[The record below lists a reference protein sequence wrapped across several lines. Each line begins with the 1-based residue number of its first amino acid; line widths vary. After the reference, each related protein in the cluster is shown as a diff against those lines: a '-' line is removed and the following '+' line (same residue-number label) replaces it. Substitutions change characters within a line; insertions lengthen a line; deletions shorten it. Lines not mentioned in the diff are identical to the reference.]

1 MMQDFY
7 PDVAS
12 SNHTVVG
19 ILSTRMSFNRTV
31 LGKVLLFLEHRM
43 QRAFLMQIY
52 CGTYLR
58 YPMRALKYL
67 NKYFLKY
74 KWLLGAGAFFVIV
87 SVIFKLFPALLIR
100 NSFDTIA
107 TVIDD
112 YKEGNVQDKLVR
124 WKLIRYGLYIIAS
137 AILQG
142 VFMYLMRQTIVV
154 MSRHIE
160 FDLKN
165 VVFEQY
171 QRLTQ
176 RFFKQNNTGDLMNR
190 ISEDVGKVRMYVG
203 PAIMY
208 ALNTGF
214 TIVLVISIM
223 LSVSPKLTLLTL
235 APLPLLAFLVYKVAN
250 LINVKSLAVQEQLST
265 LSTFAQESFSGM
277 RVIKSYHRLN
287 WFNRKFKQEAIQY
300 RSVNEE
306 LFKVNA
312 TFQPIMILMVGIST
326 LITIYVGG
334 RLYFNGEVSAGNIT
348 EFIYYVNLLTWP
360 IASIGWVTS
369 LVQSAAASME
379 RLNEFLSEE
388 PDFKSGTHKPDTF
401 LGRVEFKNV
410 SFTYPNSGIQALDN
424 VSFKVEAGHSL
435 GILGKTGSGKSTI
448 TALMVRQY
456 DPSEGQILVDGVN
469 IKDWHLPTLKRY
481 LGWVPQE
488 AFLFSDTI
496 ARNIA
501 FGLDTFSIQEVER
514 AAVAAGVHDNIID
527 FPKGYETKV
536 GERGITLSG
545 GQKQRVSIARAL
557 AKDPKLMVF
566 DDCLSAVDTETEE
579 LILGNIKEATSSI
592 SSIIIAHR
600 VSSVKHCEQIICL
613 DNGAVIEKGT
623 HSELE
628 NAGGHYSELI
638 SLQLEQ

>member
-1 MMQDFY
+1 MQ
-7 PDVAS
+7 
-12 SNHTVVG
+12 
-19 ILSTRMSFNRTV
+19 
-31 LGKVLLFLEHRM
+31 
-43 QRAFLMQIY
+43 
-52 CGTYLR
+52 
-58 YPMRALKYL
+58 ALKYL
-67 NKYFLKY
+67 NKYFIKY

-107 TVIDD
+107 EVIEN
-112 YKEGNVQDKLVR
+112 YKTGAVQNELVR
-124 WKLIRYGLYIIAS
+124 WELIKYGLFIIAS
-137 AILQG
+137 AVLQG
-142 VFMYLMRQTIVV
+142 IFMYFMRQTIVV

-160 FDLKN
+160 YDLKN

-214 TIVLVISIM
+214 TIILVISIM
-223 LSVSPKLTLLTL
+223 ISVSPKLTLLTL

-250 LINVKSLAVQEQLST
+250 LINVKSLAVQQQLST

-277 RVIKSYHRLN
+277 RVIKSYHRLH
-287 WFNRKFKQEAIQY
+287 WFNAKFKTEAIEY

-306 LFKVNA
+306 LFRVNA

-326 LITIYVGG
+326 LITIFVGG
-334 RLYFNGEVSAGNIT
+334 QLYFAGEVSAGNIT

-388 PDFKSGTHKPDTF
+388 PDFNSGDYRPSSFQGT
-401 LGRVEFKNV
+401 VAFKNV

-424 VSFKVEAGHSL
+424 VSFTLQAGQSL

-456 DPSEGQILVDGVN
+456 DPTEGQILIDGVDV
-469 IKDWHLPTLKRY
+469 KDWHLPTLKKF

-501 FGLDTFSIQEVER
+501 FGLDKFNQNQVEQ
-514 AAVAAGVHDNIID
+514 AAMAAGVHDNIID
-527 FPKGYETKV
+527 FPKQYETTV
-536 GERGITLSG
+536 GERGVTLSG

-557 AKDPKLMVF
+557 AKSPKLMVF

-579 LILGNIKEATSSI
+579 LILGNIKEATASI
-592 SSIIIAHR
+592 SSLIVAHR

-613 DNGAVIEKGT
+613 ENGQIIEKGT
-623 HSELE
+623 HEELE
-628 NAGGHYSELI
+628 IAGGHYSELI
-638 SLQLEQ
+638 SLQLDQ

>member
-1 MMQDFY
+1 MQ
-7 PDVAS
+7 
-12 SNHTVVG
+12 
-19 ILSTRMSFNRTV
+19 
-31 LGKVLLFLEHRM
+31 
-43 QRAFLMQIY
+43 
-52 CGTYLR
+52 
-58 YPMRALKYL
+58 ALKYL
-67 NKYFLKY
+67 NKYFIKY

-107 TVIDD
+107 EVIEN
-112 YKEGNVQDKLVR
+112 YKTGAVQNELVR
-124 WKLIRYGLYIIAS
+124 WELIKYGLFIIAS
-137 AILQG
+137 AVLQG
-142 VFMYLMRQTIVV
+142 IFMYFMRQTIVV

-160 FDLKN
+160 YDLKN

-214 TIVLVISIM
+214 TIILVISIM
-223 LSVSPKLTLLTL
+223 ISVSPKLTLLTL

-250 LINVKSLAVQEQLST
+250 LINVKSLAVQQQLST

-277 RVIKSYHRLN
+277 RVIKSYHRLH
-287 WFNRKFKQEAIQY
+287 WFNAKFKAEAIEY

-306 LFKVNA
+306 LFRVNA

-326 LITIYVGG
+326 LITIFVGG
-334 RLYFNGEVSAGNIT
+334 QLYFAGEVSAGNIT

-388 PDFKSGTHKPDTF
+388 PDFKSGDYRPSSFQGTVT
-401 LGRVEFKNV
+401 FKNV

-424 VSFKVEAGHSL
+424 VSFTLQAGHSL
-435 GILGKTGSGKSTI
+435 GILGKTGSGKSTV

-456 DPSEGQILVDGVN
+456 DPTEGQILIDGVDV
-469 IKDWHLPTLKRY
+469 KDWHLPTLKKY

-501 FGLDTFSIQEVER
+501 FGLDEFNQNQVEK
-514 AAVAAGVHDNIID
+514 AAKAAGVHDNIID
-527 FPKGYETKV
+527 FPKQYETTV
-536 GERGITLSG
+536 GERGVTLSG

-557 AKDPKLMVF
+557 AKSPKLMVF

-579 LILGNIKEATSSI
+579 LILGNIKEATASI
-592 SSIIIAHR
+592 SSMIVAHR

-613 DNGAVIEKGT
+613 ENGQIIEKGT
-623 HSELE
+623 HEELE
-628 NAGGHYSELI
+628 TAGGHYSELI
-638 SLQLEQ
+638 SLQLDQ

>member
-1 MMQDFY
+1 MQ
-7 PDVAS
+7 
-12 SNHTVVG
+12 
-19 ILSTRMSFNRTV
+19 
-31 LGKVLLFLEHRM
+31 
-43 QRAFLMQIY
+43 
-52 CGTYLR
+52 
-58 YPMRALKYL
+58 ALKYL
-67 NKYFLKY
+67 NKYFIKY

-107 TVIDD
+107 EVIEN
-112 YKEGNVQDKLVR
+112 YKTGAVQNELVR
-124 WKLIRYGLYIIAS
+124 WELIKYGLFIIAS
-137 AILQG
+137 AVLQG
-142 VFMYLMRQTIVV
+142 IFMYFMRQTIVV

-160 FDLKN
+160 YDLKN

-214 TIVLVISIM
+214 TIILVISIM
-223 LSVSPKLTLLTL
+223 ISVSPKLTLLTL

-250 LINVKSLAVQEQLST
+250 LINVKSLAVQQQLST

-277 RVIKSYHRLN
+277 RVIKSYHRLH
-287 WFNRKFKQEAIQY
+287 WFNAKFKAEAIEY

-306 LFKVNA
+306 LFRVNA

-326 LITIYVGG
+326 LITIFVGG
-334 RLYFNGEVSAGNIT
+334 QLYFAGEVSAGNIT

-388 PDFKSGTHKPDTF
+388 PDFKSRDYRPSSFQGTVT
-401 LGRVEFKNV
+401 FKNV

-424 VSFKVEAGHSL
+424 VSFALQAGHSL
-435 GILGKTGSGKSTI
+435 GILGKTGSGKSTV

-456 DPSEGQILVDGVN
+456 DPTEGQILIDGVDV
-469 IKDWHLPTLKRY
+469 KDWHLPTLKKY

-501 FGLDTFSIQEVER
+501 FGLDEFNQDQVEQ
-514 AAVAAGVHDNIID
+514 AAKAAGVHDNIID
-527 FPKGYETKV
+527 FPKQYETTV
-536 GERGITLSG
+536 GERGVTLSG

-557 AKDPKLMVF
+557 AKSPKLMVF

-579 LILGNIKEATSSI
+579 LILGNIKEATASI
-592 SSIIIAHR
+592 SSMIVAHR

-613 DNGAVIEKGT
+613 ENGQIIEKGT
-623 HSELE
+623 HEELE
-628 NAGGHYSELI
+628 IAGGHYSELI
-638 SLQLEQ
+638 SLQLDQ

>member
-1 MMQDFY
+1 MQ
-7 PDVAS
+7 
-12 SNHTVVG
+12 
-19 ILSTRMSFNRTV
+19 
-31 LGKVLLFLEHRM
+31 
-43 QRAFLMQIY
+43 
-52 CGTYLR
+52 
-58 YPMRALKYL
+58 ALKYL
-67 NKYFLKY
+67 NKYFIKY

-107 TVIDD
+107 EVIEN
-112 YKEGNVQDKLVR
+112 YKTGAVQNELVR
-124 WKLIRYGLYIIAS
+124 WELIKYGLFIIAS
-137 AILQG
+137 AVLQG
-142 VFMYLMRQTIVV
+142 IFMYFMRQTIVV

-160 FDLKN
+160 YDLKN

-214 TIVLVISIM
+214 TIILVISIM
-223 LSVSPKLTLLTL
+223 ISVSPKLTLLTL

-250 LINVKSLAVQEQLST
+250 LINVKSLAVQQQLST

-277 RVIKSYHRLN
+277 RVIKSYHRLH
-287 WFNRKFKQEAIQY
+287 WFNAKFRAEAIEY

-306 LFKVNA
+306 LFRVNA

-326 LITIYVGG
+326 LITIFVGG
-334 RLYFNGEVSAGNIT
+334 QLYFAGEVSAGNIT

-388 PDFKSGTHKPDTF
+388 PDFKSGDYQPSSFQGTVT
-401 LGRVEFKNV
+401 FKNV

-424 VSFKVEAGHSL
+424 VSFTLQAGHSL

-456 DPSEGQILVDGVN
+456 DPTEGHILIDGVDV
-469 IKDWHLPTLKRY
+469 KDWHLPTLKKY

-501 FGLDTFSIQEVER
+501 FGLDEFNQNQVEQ
-514 AAVAAGVHDNIID
+514 AAMAAGVHDNIVD
-527 FPKGYETKV
+527 FPKQYETTV
-536 GERGITLSG
+536 GERGVTLSG

-557 AKDPKLMVF
+557 AKSPKLMVF
-566 DDCLSAVDTETEE
+566 EDCLSAVDTETEE
-579 LILGNIKEATSSI
+579 LILGNIKEATASI
-592 SSIIIAHR
+592 SSMIVAHR

-613 DNGAVIEKGT
+613 ENGQIIEKGT
-623 HSELE
+623 HEELE
-628 NAGGHYSELI
+628 IAGGHYSELI
-638 SLQLEQ
+638 SLQLDQ

>member
-1 MMQDFY
+1 MQ
-7 PDVAS
+7 
-12 SNHTVVG
+12 
-19 ILSTRMSFNRTV
+19 
-31 LGKVLLFLEHRM
+31 
-43 QRAFLMQIY
+43 
-52 CGTYLR
+52 
-58 YPMRALKYL
+58 ALKYL
-67 NKYFLKY
+67 NKYFIKY

-107 TVIDD
+107 EVIEN
-112 YKEGNVQDKLVR
+112 YKTGAVQNELVR
-124 WKLIRYGLYIIAS
+124 WELIKYGLFIIAS
-137 AILQG
+137 AVLQG
-142 VFMYLMRQTIVV
+142 IFMYFMRQTIVV

-160 FDLKN
+160 YDLKN

-214 TIVLVISIM
+214 TIILVISIM
-223 LSVSPKLTLLTL
+223 ISVSPKLTLLTL

-250 LINVKSLAVQEQLST
+250 LINVKSLAVQQQLST

-277 RVIKSYHRLN
+277 RVIKSYHRLH
-287 WFNRKFKQEAIQY
+287 WFNAKFKAEAIEY

-306 LFKVNA
+306 LFRVNA

-326 LITIYVGG
+326 LITIFVGG
-334 RLYFNGEVSAGNIT
+334 QLYFAREVSAGNIT

-388 PDFKSGTHKPDTF
+388 PDFKSGDYQPSSFQGTVT
-401 LGRVEFKNV
+401 FKNV

-424 VSFKVEAGHSL
+424 VSFTLEAGHSL

-456 DPSEGQILVDGVN
+456 DPTEGQILIDGVDV
-469 IKDWHLPTLKRY
+469 KDWHLPTLKKY

-501 FGLDTFSIQEVER
+501 FGLDEFNQNKVEQ
-514 AAVAAGVHDNIID
+514 AAMAAGVHDNIID
-527 FPKGYETKV
+527 FPKQYETTV
-536 GERGITLSG
+536 GERGVTLSG

-557 AKDPKLMVF
+557 AKSPKLMVF

-579 LILGNIKEATSSI
+579 LILGNIKEATASI
-592 SSIIIAHR
+592 SSMIVAHR

-613 DNGAVIEKGT
+613 ENGQIIEKGT
-623 HSELE
+623 HEELE
-628 NAGGHYSELI
+628 IAGGHYSELI
-638 SLQLEQ
+638 SLQLDQ

>member
-1 MMQDFY
+1 MQ
-7 PDVAS
+7 
-12 SNHTVVG
+12 
-19 ILSTRMSFNRTV
+19 
-31 LGKVLLFLEHRM
+31 
-43 QRAFLMQIY
+43 
-52 CGTYLR
+52 
-58 YPMRALKYL
+58 ALKYL
-67 NKYFLKY
+67 NKYFIKY

-107 TVIDD
+107 EVIEN
-112 YKEGNVQDKLVR
+112 YKTGAVQNELVR
-124 WKLIRYGLYIIAS
+124 WELIKYGLFIIAS
-137 AILQG
+137 AVLQG
-142 VFMYLMRQTIVV
+142 IFMYFMRQTIVV

-160 FDLKN
+160 YDLKN

-214 TIVLVISIM
+214 TIILVISIM
-223 LSVSPKLTLLTL
+223 ISVSPKLTLLTL

-250 LINVKSLAVQEQLST
+250 LINVKSLAVQQQLST

-277 RVIKSYHRLN
+277 RVIKSYHRLH
-287 WFNRKFKQEAIQY
+287 WFNAKFKAEAIEY

-306 LFKVNA
+306 LFRVNA

-326 LITIYVGG
+326 LITIFVGG
-334 RLYFNGEVSAGNIT
+334 QLYFAGEVSAGNIT

-388 PDFKSGTHKPDTF
+388 PDFKSGDYRPSSFQGTVT
-401 LGRVEFKNV
+401 FKNV

-424 VSFKVEAGHSL
+424 VSFTLQAGHSL
-435 GILGKTGSGKSTI
+435 GILGKTGSGKSTV

-456 DPSEGQILVDGVN
+456 DPTEGQILIDGVDV
-469 IKDWHLPTLKRY
+469 KDWHLPTLKKY

-501 FGLDTFSIQEVER
+501 FGLDEFNQNQVEQ
-514 AAVAAGVHDNIID
+514 AAKAAGVHDNIID
-527 FPKGYETKV
+527 FPKQYETTV
-536 GERGITLSG
+536 GERGVTLSG

-557 AKDPKLMVF
+557 AKSPKLMVF

-579 LILGNIKEATSSI
+579 LILGNIKEATASI
-592 SSIIIAHR
+592 SSMIVAHR

-613 DNGAVIEKGT
+613 ENGQIIEKGT
-623 HSELE
+623 HEELE
-628 NAGGHYSELI
+628 IAGGHYSELI
-638 SLQLEQ
+638 SLQLDQ

>member
-1 MMQDFY
+1 MQ
-7 PDVAS
+7 
-12 SNHTVVG
+12 
-19 ILSTRMSFNRTV
+19 
-31 LGKVLLFLEHRM
+31 
-43 QRAFLMQIY
+43 
-52 CGTYLR
+52 
-58 YPMRALKYL
+58 ALKYL
-67 NKYFLKY
+67 NKYFIKY
-74 KWLLGAGAFFVIV
+74 KWLLGPGH
-87 SVIFKLFPALLIR
+87 SLSSYLSSSNSSLPLLIR

-107 TVIDD
+107 EVIEN
-112 YKEGNVQDKLVR
+112 YKTGAVQNELVR
-124 WKLIRYGLYIIAS
+124 WELIKYGLFIIAS
-137 AILQG
+137 AVLQG
-142 VFMYLMRQTIVV
+142 IFMYFMRQTIVV

-160 FDLKN
+160 YDLKN

-214 TIVLVISIM
+214 TIILVISIM
-223 LSVSPKLTLLTL
+223 ISVSPKLTLLTL

-250 LINVKSLAVQEQLST
+250 LINVKSLAVQQQLST

-277 RVIKSYHRLN
+277 RVIKSYHRLH
-287 WFNRKFKQEAIQY
+287 WFNAKFKAEAIEY

-306 LFKVNA
+306 LFRVNA

-326 LITIYVGG
+326 LITIFVGG
-334 RLYFNGEVSAGNIT
+334 QLYFAGEVSAGNIT

-388 PDFKSGTHKPDTF
+388 PDFKSGDYQPSSFQGTVT
-401 LGRVEFKNV
+401 FKNV

-424 VSFKVEAGHSL
+424 VSFTLQAGHSL

-456 DPSEGQILVDGVN
+456 DPTEGQILIDGVDV
-469 IKDWHLPTLKRY
+469 KDWHLPTLKKY

-501 FGLDTFSIQEVER
+501 FGLDEFNQNQVQQ
-514 AAVAAGVHDNIID
+514 AAMAAGVHDNIVD
-527 FPKGYETKV
+527 FPKQYETTV
-536 GERGITLSG
+536 GERGVTLSG

-557 AKDPKLMVF
+557 AKSPKLMVF

-579 LILGNIKEATSSI
+579 LILGNIKEATASI
-592 SSIIIAHR
+592 SSMIVAHR

-613 DNGAVIEKGT
+613 ENGQIIEKGT
-623 HSELE
+623 HEELE
-628 NAGGHYSELI
+628 IAGGHYSELI
-638 SLQLEQ
+638 SLQLDQ

>member
-1 MMQDFY
+1 MQ
-7 PDVAS
+7 
-12 SNHTVVG
+12 
-19 ILSTRMSFNRTV
+19 
-31 LGKVLLFLEHRM
+31 
-43 QRAFLMQIY
+43 
-52 CGTYLR
+52 
-58 YPMRALKYL
+58 ALKYL
-67 NKYFLKY
+67 NKYFIKY

-107 TVIDD
+107 EVIEN
-112 YKEGNVQDKLVR
+112 YKTGAVQNELVR
-124 WKLIRYGLYIIAS
+124 WELIKYGLFIIAS
-137 AILQG
+137 AVLQG
-142 VFMYLMRQTIVV
+142 IFMYFMRQTIVV

-160 FDLKN
+160 YDLKN

-214 TIVLVISIM
+214 TIILVISIM
-223 LSVSPKLTLLTL
+223 ISVSPKLTLLTL

-250 LINVKSLAVQEQLST
+250 LINVKSLAVQQQLST

-277 RVIKSYHRLN
+277 RVIKSYHRLH
-287 WFNRKFKQEAIQY
+287 WFNAKFKAEAIEY

-306 LFKVNA
+306 LFRVNA

-326 LITIYVGG
+326 LITIFVGG
-334 RLYFNGEVSAGNIT
+334 QLYFAGEVSAGNIT

-388 PDFKSGTHKPDTF
+388 PDFKSGDYQPSSFQGTVT
-401 LGRVEFKNV
+401 FKNV

-424 VSFKVEAGHSL
+424 VSFTLQAGHSL

-456 DPSEGQILVDGVN
+456 DPTEGHILIDGVDV
-469 IKDWHLPTLKRY
+469 KDWHLPTLKKY

-501 FGLDTFSIQEVER
+501 FGLDEFNQNQVEQ
-514 AAVAAGVHDNIID
+514 AAMAAGVHDNIID
-527 FPKGYETKV
+527 FPKKYETKV
-536 GERGITLSG
+536 GERGVTLSG

-557 AKDPKLMVF
+557 AKSPKLMVF

-579 LILGNIKEATSSI
+579 LILGNIKEATASI
-592 SSIIIAHR
+592 SSMIVAHR

-613 DNGAVIEKGT
+613 ENGQIIEKGT
-623 HSELE
+623 HEELE
-628 NAGGHYSELI
+628 IAGGHYSELI
-638 SLQLEQ
+638 SLQLDQ

>member
-1 MMQDFY
+1 MQ
-7 PDVAS
+7 
-12 SNHTVVG
+12 
-19 ILSTRMSFNRTV
+19 
-31 LGKVLLFLEHRM
+31 
-43 QRAFLMQIY
+43 
-52 CGTYLR
+52 
-58 YPMRALKYL
+58 ALKYL
-67 NKYFLKY
+67 NKYFIKY

-107 TVIDD
+107 EVIEN
-112 YKEGNVQDKLVR
+112 YKTGAVQNELVR
-124 WKLIRYGLYIIAS
+124 WELIKYGLFIIAS
-137 AILQG
+137 AVLQG
-142 VFMYLMRQTIVV
+142 IFMYFMRQTIVV

-160 FDLKN
+160 YDLKN

-214 TIVLVISIM
+214 TIILVISIM
-223 LSVSPKLTLLTL
+223 ISVSPKLTLLTL

-250 LINVKSLAVQEQLST
+250 LINVKSLAVQQQLST

-277 RVIKSYHRLN
+277 RVIKSYHRLH
-287 WFNRKFKQEAIQY
+287 WFNAKFKAEAIEY

-306 LFKVNA
+306 LFRVNA

-326 LITIYVGG
+326 LITIFVGG
-334 RLYFNGEVSAGNIT
+334 QLYFAGEVSAGNIT

-388 PDFKSGTHKPDTF
+388 PDFKSGDYQPSSFQGTVT
-401 LGRVEFKNV
+401 FKNV

-424 VSFKVEAGHSL
+424 VSFTLQAGHSL
-435 GILGKTGSGKSTI
+435 GILGKTGSGKSTV

-456 DPSEGQILVDGVN
+456 DPTEGQILIDGVD
-469 IKDWHLPTLKRY
+469 IKDWHLPTLKKY

-501 FGLDTFSIQEVER
+501 FGLDEFNQDQVEQ
-514 AAVAAGVHDNIID
+514 AAKAAGVHDNIID
-527 FPKGYETKV
+527 FPKQYETTV
-536 GERGITLSG
+536 GERGVTLSG

-557 AKDPKLMVF
+557 AKSPKLMVF

-579 LILGNIKEATSSI
+579 LILGNIKEATASI
-592 SSIIIAHR
+592 SSMIVAHR

-613 DNGAVIEKGT
+613 ENGQIIEKGT
-623 HSELE
+623 HEELE
-628 NAGGHYSELI
+628 IAGGHYSELI
-638 SLQLEQ
+638 SLQLDQ

>member
-1 MMQDFY
+1 MQ
-7 PDVAS
+7 
-12 SNHTVVG
+12 
-19 ILSTRMSFNRTV
+19 
-31 LGKVLLFLEHRM
+31 
-43 QRAFLMQIY
+43 
-52 CGTYLR
+52 
-58 YPMRALKYL
+58 ALKYL
-67 NKYFLKY
+67 NKYFIKY

-107 TVIDD
+107 EVIEN
-112 YKEGNVQDKLVR
+112 YKTGAFQNELV
-124 WKLIRYGLYIIAS
+124 WWELIKYGLFIIAS
-137 AILQG
+137 AVLQG
-142 VFMYLMRQTIVV
+142 IFMYFMRQTIVV

-160 FDLKN
+160 YDLKN

-214 TIVLVISIM
+214 TIILVISIM
-223 LSVSPKLTLLTL
+223 ISVSPKLTLLTL

-250 LINVKSLAVQEQLST
+250 LINVKSLAVQQQLST

-277 RVIKSYHRLN
+277 RVIKSYHRLH
-287 WFNRKFKQEAIQY
+287 WFNAKFKAEAIEY

-306 LFKVNA
+306 LFRVNA

-326 LITIYVGG
+326 LITIFVGG
-334 RLYFNGEVSAGNIT
+334 QLYFAGEVSAGNIT

-388 PDFKSGTHKPDTF
+388 PDFKSGDYRPSSFQGTVT
-401 LGRVEFKNV
+401 FKNV

-424 VSFKVEAGHSL
+424 VSFTLQAGHSL
-435 GILGKTGSGKSTI
+435 GILGKTGSGKSTV

-456 DPSEGQILVDGVN
+456 DPTEGQILIDGVD
-469 IKDWHLPTLKRY
+469 IKDWHLPTLKKY

-501 FGLDTFSIQEVER
+501 FGLDEFNQDQVEQ
-514 AAVAAGVHDNIID
+514 AAKAAGVHDNIID
-527 FPKGYETKV
+527 FPKQYETTV
-536 GERGITLSG
+536 GERGVTLSG

-557 AKDPKLMVF
+557 AKSPKLRVF

-579 LILGNIKEATSSI
+579 LILGNIKEATASI
-592 SSIIIAHR
+592 SSMIVAHR

-613 DNGAVIEKGT
+613 ENGQIIEKGT
-623 HSELE
+623 HEELE
-628 NAGGHYSELI
+628 IAGGHYSELI
-638 SLQLEQ
+638 SLQLDQ

>member
-1 MMQDFY
+1 MQ
-7 PDVAS
+7 
-12 SNHTVVG
+12 
-19 ILSTRMSFNRTV
+19 
-31 LGKVLLFLEHRM
+31 
-43 QRAFLMQIY
+43 
-52 CGTYLR
+52 
-58 YPMRALKYL
+58 ALKYL
-67 NKYFLKY
+67 NKYFIKY

-107 TVIDD
+107 EVIEN
-112 YKEGNVQDKLVR
+112 YKTGAVQNELVR
-124 WKLIRYGLYIIAS
+124 WELIKYGLFIIAS
-137 AILQG
+137 AVLQG
-142 VFMYLMRQTIVV
+142 IFMYFMRQTIVV

-160 FDLKN
+160 YDLKN

-176 RFFKQNNTGDLMNR
+176 RFFKHNNTGDLMNR

-214 TIVLVISIM
+214 TIILVISIM
-223 LSVSPKLTLLTL
+223 ISVSPKLTLLTL

-250 LINVKSLAVQEQLST
+250 LINVKSLAVQQQLST

-277 RVIKSYHRLN
+277 RVIKSYHRLH
-287 WFNRKFKQEAIQY
+287 WFNAKFKAEAIEY

-306 LFKVNA
+306 LFRVNA

-326 LITIYVGG
+326 LITIFVGG
-334 RLYFNGEVSAGNIT
+334 QLYFAGEVSAGNIT

-388 PDFKSGTHKPDTF
+388 PDFKSGDYRPSSFQGTVT
-401 LGRVEFKNV
+401 FKNV

-424 VSFKVEAGHSL
+424 VSFALQAGHSL
-435 GILGKTGSGKSTI
+435 GILGKTGSGKSTV

-456 DPSEGQILVDGVN
+456 DPTEGQILIDGVDV
-469 IKDWHLPTLKRY
+469 KDWHLPTLKKY

-501 FGLDTFSIQEVER
+501 FGLDEFNQDQVEQ
-514 AAVAAGVHDNIID
+514 AAKAAGVHDNIID
-527 FPKGYETKV
+527 FPKQYETTV
-536 GERGITLSG
+536 GERGVTLSG

-557 AKDPKLMVF
+557 AKSPKLMVF

-579 LILGNIKEATSSI
+579 LILGNIKEATASI
-592 SSIIIAHR
+592 SSMIVAHR

-613 DNGAVIEKGT
+613 ENGQIIEKGT
-623 HSELE
+623 HEELE
-628 NAGGHYSELI
+628 IAGGHYSELI
-638 SLQLEQ
+638 SLQLDQ

>member
-1 MMQDFY
+1 MQ
-7 PDVAS
+7 
-12 SNHTVVG
+12 
-19 ILSTRMSFNRTV
+19 
-31 LGKVLLFLEHRM
+31 
-43 QRAFLMQIY
+43 
-52 CGTYLR
+52 
-58 YPMRALKYL
+58 ALKYL
-67 NKYFLKY
+67 NKYFIKY

-107 TVIDD
+107 EVIEN
-112 YKEGNVQDKLVR
+112 YKTGAVQNELVR
-124 WKLIRYGLYIIAS
+124 WELIKYGLFIIAS
-137 AILQG
+137 AVLQG
-142 VFMYLMRQTIVV
+142 IFMYFMRQTIVV

-160 FDLKN
+160 YDLKN

-214 TIVLVISIM
+214 TIILVISIM
-223 LSVSPKLTLLTL
+223 ISVSPKLTLLTL

-250 LINVKSLAVQEQLST
+250 LINVKSLAVQQQLST

-277 RVIKSYHRLN
+277 RVIKSYHRLH
-287 WFNRKFKQEAIQY
+287 WFNAKFKAEAIEY

-306 LFKVNA
+306 LFRVNA

-326 LITIYVGG
+326 LITIFVGG
-334 RLYFNGEVSAGNIT
+334 QLYFAGEVSAGNIT

-388 PDFKSGTHKPDTF
+388 PDFKSGDYRPSSFQGTVT
-401 LGRVEFKNV
+401 FKNV
-410 SFTYPNSGIQALDN
+410 SFTYPNSGIKALNN
-424 VSFKVEAGHSL
+424 VSFTLQAGHSL
-435 GILGKTGSGKSTI
+435 GILGKTGSGKSTV

-456 DPSEGQILVDGVN
+456 DPTEGQILIDGVDV
-469 IKDWHLPTLKRY
+469 KDWHLPTLKKY

-501 FGLDTFSIQEVER
+501 FGLDEFNQNQVEQ
-514 AAVAAGVHDNIID
+514 AAMAAGVHDNIVD
-527 FPKGYETKV
+527 FPKQYETTV
-536 GERGITLSG
+536 GERGVTLSG

-557 AKDPKLMVF
+557 AKSPKLMVF

-579 LILGNIKEATSSI
+579 LILGNIKEATASI
-592 SSIIIAHR
+592 SSMIVAHR

-613 DNGAVIEKGT
+613 ENGQIIEKGT
-623 HSELE
+623 HEELE
-628 NAGGHYSELI
+628 IAGGHYSELI
-638 SLQLEQ
+638 SLQLDQ

>member
-1 MMQDFY
+1 MQ
-7 PDVAS
+7 
-12 SNHTVVG
+12 
-19 ILSTRMSFNRTV
+19 
-31 LGKVLLFLEHRM
+31 
-43 QRAFLMQIY
+43 
-52 CGTYLR
+52 
-58 YPMRALKYL
+58 ALKYL
-67 NKYFLKY
+67 NKYFIKY

-107 TVIDD
+107 EVIEN
-112 YKEGNVQDKLVR
+112 YKTGAVQNELVR
-124 WKLIRYGLYIIAS
+124 WELIKYGLFIIAS
-137 AILQG
+137 AVLQG
-142 VFMYLMRQTIVV
+142 IFMYFMRQTIVV

-160 FDLKN
+160 YDLKN

-214 TIVLVISIM
+214 TIILVISIM
-223 LSVSPKLTLLTL
+223 ISVSPKLTLLTL

-250 LINVKSLAVQEQLST
+250 LINVKSLAVQQQLST

-277 RVIKSYHRLN
+277 RVIKSYHRLH
-287 WFNRKFKQEAIQY
+287 WFNAKFKAEAIEY

-306 LFKVNA
+306 LFRVNA

-326 LITIYVGG
+326 LITIFVGG
-334 RLYFNGEVSAGNIT
+334 QLYFAGEVSAGNIT

-388 PDFKSGTHKPDTF
+388 PDFKSGDYQPSSFQGTVT
-401 LGRVEFKNV
+401 FKNV
-410 SFTYPNSGIQALDN
+410 SFTYPNSGIKALNN
-424 VSFKVEAGHSL
+424 VSFTLQAGHSL
-435 GILGKTGSGKSTI
+435 GILGKTGSGKSTV

-456 DPSEGQILVDGVN
+456 DPTEGQILIDGVDV
-469 IKDWHLPTLKRY
+469 KDWHLPTLKKY

-501 FGLDTFSIQEVER
+501 FGLDEFNQNQVEQ
-514 AAVAAGVHDNIID
+514 AAMAAGVHDNIID
-527 FPKGYETKV
+527 FPKQYETTV
-536 GERGITLSG
+536 GERGVTLSG

-557 AKDPKLMVF
+557 AKSPKLMVF

-579 LILGNIKEATSSI
+579 LILGNIKEATASI
-592 SSIIIAHR
+592 SSMIVAHR

-613 DNGAVIEKGT
+613 ENGQIIEKGT
-623 HSELE
+623 HEELE
-628 NAGGHYSELI
+628 IAGGHYSELI
-638 SLQLEQ
+638 SLQLDQ

>member
-1 MMQDFY
+1 
-7 PDVAS
+7 
-12 SNHTVVG
+12 
-19 ILSTRMSFNRTV
+19 
-31 LGKVLLFLEHRM
+31 
-43 QRAFLMQIY
+43 
-52 CGTYLR
+52 
-58 YPMRALKYL
+58 MRALKYL

-74 KWLLGAGAFFVIV
+74 KWLLGAGAFFVIL

-112 YKEGNVQDKLVR
+112 YKEGNVQDELVR
-124 WKLIRYGLYIIAS
+124 WELIRYGLYIIAS

-142 VFMYLMRQTIVV
+142 VFMYFMRQTIVV

-214 TIVLVISIM
+214 TIILVISIM
-223 LSVSPKLTLLTL
+223 ISVSPKLTLLTL

-277 RVIKSYHRLN
+277 RVIKSYHRLD
-287 WFNRKFKQEAIQY
+287 WFNRKFKKEAIEY

-306 LFKVNA
+306 LFRVNA

-388 PDFKSGTHKPDTF
+388 PDFESGTHKPTSF
-401 LGRVEFKNV
+401 QGRVEFKNV
-410 SFTYPNSGIQALDN
+410 SFTYPNSGIQALDK
-424 VSFKVEAGHSL
+424 VSFTVKAGHSL

-469 IKDWHLPTLKRY
+469 IKEWHLPTLKKY

-496 ARNIA
+496 AHNIA
-501 FGLDTFSIQEVER
+501 FGLDTFNSQKVEQ
-514 AAVAAGVHDNIID
+514 AAIAAGVHENIID

-592 SSIIIAHR
+592 SSMIIAHR

-613 DNGAVIEKGT
+613 DNGAIIEKGT
-623 HSELE
+623 HAELE

>member
-1 MMQDFY
+1 MQ
-7 PDVAS
+7 
-12 SNHTVVG
+12 
-19 ILSTRMSFNRTV
+19 
-31 LGKVLLFLEHRM
+31 
-43 QRAFLMQIY
+43 
-52 CGTYLR
+52 
-58 YPMRALKYL
+58 ALKYL
-67 NKYFLKY
+67 NKYFIKY

-107 TVIDD
+107 EVIEN
-112 YKEGNVQDKLVR
+112 YKTGAVQNELVR
-124 WKLIRYGLYIIAS
+124 WELIKYGLFIIAS
-137 AILQG
+137 AVLQG
-142 VFMYLMRQTIVV
+142 IFMYFMRQTIVV

-160 FDLKN
+160 YDLKN

-214 TIVLVISIM
+214 TIILVISIM
-223 LSVSPKLTLLTL
+223 ISVSPKLTLLTL

-250 LINVKSLAVQEQLST
+250 LINVKSLAVQQQLST

-277 RVIKSYHRLN
+277 RVIKSYHRLH
-287 WFNRKFKQEAIQY
+287 WFNAKFKAEAIEY

-306 LFKVNA
+306 LFRVNA

-326 LITIYVGG
+326 LITILVGG
-334 RLYFNGEVSAGNIT
+334 QLYFAGEVSAGNIT

-388 PDFKSGTHKPDTF
+388 PDFKSGDYRPSSFQGTVT
-401 LGRVEFKNV
+401 FKNV

-424 VSFKVEAGHSL
+424 VSFTLQAGHSL
-435 GILGKTGSGKSTI
+435 GILGKTGSGKSTV

-456 DPSEGQILVDGVN
+456 DPTEGQILIDGVD
-469 IKDWHLPTLKRY
+469 IKDWHLPTLKQY

-501 FGLDTFSIQEVER
+501 FGLDEFNQNQVEQ
-514 AAVAAGVHDNIID
+514 AAKAAGVHDNIID
-527 FPKGYETKV
+527 FPKQYETTV
-536 GERGITLSG
+536 GERGVTLSG

-557 AKDPKLMVF
+557 AKSPKLMVF

-579 LILGNIKEATSSI
+579 LILGNIKEATASI
-592 SSIIIAHR
+592 SSMIVAHR

-613 DNGAVIEKGT
+613 ENGQIIEKGT
-623 HSELE
+623 HEELE
-628 NAGGHYSELI
+628 IAGGHYSELI
-638 SLQLEQ
+638 SLQLDQ

>member
-1 MMQDFY
+1 MQ
-7 PDVAS
+7 
-12 SNHTVVG
+12 
-19 ILSTRMSFNRTV
+19 
-31 LGKVLLFLEHRM
+31 
-43 QRAFLMQIY
+43 
-52 CGTYLR
+52 
-58 YPMRALKYL
+58 ALKYL
-67 NKYFLKY
+67 NKYFIKY

-107 TVIDD
+107 EVIEN
-112 YKEGNVQDKLVR
+112 YKTGAVQNELVR
-124 WKLIRYGLYIIAS
+124 WELIKYGLFIIAS
-137 AILQG
+137 AVLQG
-142 VFMYLMRQTIVV
+142 IFMYFMRQTIVV

-160 FDLKN
+160 YDLKN

-214 TIVLVISIM
+214 TIILVISIM
-223 LSVSPKLTLLTL
+223 ISVSPKLTLLTL

-250 LINVKSLAVQEQLST
+250 LINVKSLAVQQQLST

-277 RVIKSYHRLN
+277 RVIKSYHRLH
-287 WFNRKFKQEAIQY
+287 WFNAKFKAEAIEY

-306 LFKVNA
+306 LFRVNA

-326 LITIYVGG
+326 LITIFVGG
-334 RLYFNGEVSAGNIT
+334 QLYFAGEVSAGNIT

-388 PDFKSGTHKPDTF
+388 PDFKSGDYRPSSFQGTVT
-401 LGRVEFKNV
+401 FKNV
-410 SFTYPNSGIQALDN
+410 SFTYPNSGIKALDN
-424 VSFKVEAGHSL
+424 VSFTLQAGHSL
-435 GILGKTGSGKSTI
+435 GILGKTGSGKSTV

-456 DPSEGQILVDGVN
+456 DPTEGQILIDGVDV
-469 IKDWHLPTLKRY
+469 KDWHLPTLKKY

-501 FGLDTFSIQEVER
+501 FGLDEFNQDQVEQ
-514 AAVAAGVHDNIID
+514 AAKAAGVHDNIID
-527 FPKGYETKV
+527 FPKQYETTV
-536 GERGITLSG
+536 GERGVTLSG

-557 AKDPKLMVF
+557 AKSPKLMVF

-579 LILGNIKEATSSI
+579 LILGNIKEATASI
-592 SSIIIAHR
+592 SSMIVAHR

-613 DNGAVIEKGT
+613 ENGQIIEKGT
-623 HSELE
+623 HEELE
-628 NAGGHYSELI
+628 IAGGHYSELI
-638 SLQLEQ
+638 SLQLDQ